1 MSSDKRRTANRR
13 NAEKSTGPKTPAGR
27 AKVAGNALA
36 HSLDSARTVLPG
48 ESAAAWDQHRAGVM
62 TSLAPV
68 GELEVALADRVAAC
82 LWRLRRV
89 VAYETAVTVADLEEA
104 AEPVPREDED
114 RTFDAGRADRQRMRE
129 LENRMT
135 DLFGVLTAWSS
146 AAELFEQLPS
156 LPDGTGLDGDAVE
169 GVFEDMAGNLSDHD
183 GPAFDITSAEFLA
196 GLDVPAAA
204 RDDPFH
210 WDGWTAG
217 LVRRAV
223 AVMAAA
229 GNVDADDLLT
239 RAGESRRQWV
249 RDQREQIARLETA
262 ALEVEARLTA
272 RRDRQILRAA
282 IPAAATL
289 DRITRYEAHL
299 SRQITHAL
307 HTLERLQAARAGQPV
322 LPPVAIDVVVDVPP
336 PTG

>member
-36 HSLDSARTVLPG
+36 HGLDSARPVLPG
-48 ESAAAWDQHRAGVM
+48 ESAAAWDQHRVGVV

-89 VAYETAVTVADLEEA
+89 VAYETAVTVADLEET
-104 AEPVPREDED
+104 AEPIPREDED
-114 RTFDAGRADRQRMRE
+114 RTFDAGRADRQRVRE
-129 LENRMT
+129 LEARMT
-135 DLFGVLTAWSS
+135 DLFGVLAIWSS
-146 AAELFEQLPS
+146 AAELFEQLLS
-156 LPDGTGLDGDAVE
+156 LPDDAGVDGDAVE
-169 GVFEDMAGNLSDHD
+169 GVFEDVVGNLSDHD
-183 GPAFDITSAEFLA
+183 GPAFDITSAAFLA
-196 GLDVPAAA
+196 DLGIPAAA
-204 RDDPFH
+204 RDDPYH

-217 LVRRAV
+217 FVRRAI

-239 RAGESRRQWV
+239 RAGEGRREWV
-249 RDQREQIARLETA
+249 RDQREQIARLEAA
-262 ALEVEARLTA
+262 ALEVEARLSA

-282 IPAAATL
+282 VPPAHTL

-299 SRQITHAL
+299 SRQVTHAL
-307 HTLERLQAARAGQPV
+307 HTLERLQAARVGKPV
-322 LPPVAIDVVVDVPP
+322 PLPVAIDVTVDAPP
-336 PTG
+336 ATG